1 MSIPHSSSWRPSI
14 VLSLL
19 LVWLGAVQASGP
31 RSLFVL
37 GPLATEYWGQAASFG
52 NPLKDP
58 ISANLLLPPDTP
70 FLCEYPPSL
79 ENITAADMEG
89 RPEFTFDEDV
99 ALFVS
104 INGCSAET
112 KARVAAQLQERISPR
127 IKLLIIYSTDP
138 QSFEFL
144 DLKSDNG
151 DNPPELADIGLLHI
165 PHRYASGID
174 LRIRMQYM
182 GDDPRITYEGSHL
195 WDFPIRV
202 TPLSE
207 NAPTPGFQEGD
218 IYWFR
223 IILFSLLIASP
234 CVRACYL
241 WHAGGGRLHWR
252 RNEDGRIVGIQYI
265 PYVRKGGCILLY
277 CVLLHL

>member
-1 MSIPHSSSWRPSI
+1 MSFPHSWSSSI

-19 LVWLGAVQASGP
+19 LVLLGASSVQADGA
-31 RSLFVL
+31 RSLFIL
-37 GPLATEYWGQAASFG
+37 GPLATEYWGQSASFG
-52 NPLKDP
+52 NPLDEP
-58 ISANLLLPPDTP
+58 ISANLMLPPDNP
-70 FLCEYPPSL
+70 WLCEYPPSL
-79 ENITAADMEG
+79 ENVTAEYMEG
-89 RPEFTFDEDV
+89 RPEFAFEEDI

-104 INGCSAET
+104 INGCSAER
-112 KARVAAQLQERISPR
+112 KARVAAQLQQRITPR
-127 IKLLIIYSTDP
+127 IKVLILYSTDP

-144 DLKSDNG
+144 KLQSDNG
-151 DNPPELADIGLLHI
+151 DNPPELKDIGMLHI

-174 LRIRMQYM
+174 LRIRAQYE

-195 WDFPIRV
+195 WNFPIRV
-202 TPLSE
+202 TALSE
-207 NAPTPGFQEGD
+207 NAPTAGFQEGD

-252 RNEDGRIVGIQYI
+252 RDEDGRIVGIQYI
-265 PYVRKGGCILLY
+265 PYV
-277 CVLLHL
+277 